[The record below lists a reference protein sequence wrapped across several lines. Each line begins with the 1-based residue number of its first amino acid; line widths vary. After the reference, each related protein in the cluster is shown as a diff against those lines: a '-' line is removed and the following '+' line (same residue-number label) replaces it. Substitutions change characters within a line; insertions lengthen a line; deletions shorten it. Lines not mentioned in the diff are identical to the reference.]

1 MDQVGKQI
9 TETKRLRLRR
19 VELRDAPF
27 MLALLNE
34 PSWLRFFGDRNAR
47 TVDDAKRYIRDA
59 IVSSYERL
67 GYGLYLVVRKEDDQP
82 IGLCGFVKRDTLEDV
97 DLGFALRSPFVGHGY
112 AMEAARAALDYGA
125 RELKFK
131 RMLAIVS
138 RDNLRSIKLLDAL
151 GFRFERTIILRADD
165 EVDLYT
171 LELDGSSFM
180 AREEKR

>member
-1 MDQVGKQI
+1 MQI

-19 VELRDAPF
+19 VELQDAPF

-34 PSWLRFFGDRNAR
+34 PSWLRFIGDRNAH

-82 IGLCGFVKRDTLEDV
+82 IGLCGFVKRDALDDV

-112 AMEAARAALDYGA
+112 AMEAARAALDYGTQ
-125 RELKFK
+125 ELRFN
-131 RMLAIVS
+131 RMLAVVS
-138 RDNLRSIKLLDAL
+138 RDNERSIKLLEAL
-151 GFRFERTIILRADD
+151 GFRFERAISLTAED

-171 LELDGSSFM
+171 QELNGPSFTS
-180 AREEKR
+180 REER